1 METLSRRG
9 FMKQTAGLAAS
20 TVITRPLLSFESSEA
35 ATQTTQ
41 LNAKGFFAVG
51 QRNGRWWLITP
62 EGQPFFSIGLNH
74 IDSATLRYREN
85 ARLWW
90 DKYANSMEKWLKQVR
105 SDLLEW
111 GFNTVGWVQEVV
123 TRNDQNHR
131 HSRNFTFEEYQWL
144 NMPYCH
150 MLPFVDFHQWEIE
163 TRNPDI
169 KSKGFEEWCDY
180 VARADCSR
188 FAEDPKLIGYFYSD
202 CPTWVHIRKLNAWK
216 GPLFDPGR
224 LNSQAGRNE
233 LLQLA
238 SRYYRV
244 THDAIRRY
252 DKNHLILGDRYEA
265 RASLPDE
272 VIRAAMPYVDV
283 LSFQCFGG
291 AQIVNDKLGYWA
303 KLSGKPVLLADSA
316 VRTKPSSSE
325 GSLYLN
331 QHQDPDAYG
340 DIMRVLQHITGCVG
354 FHLCGAYICN
364 RVRRGG
370 IRDERDRIDTEAV
383 KGIARIN
390 EEMVRWVSESAQ
402 DKPR

>member
-20 TVITRPLLSFESSEA
+20 TVITRPLLYFESSEA

-41 LNAKGFFAVG
+41 LNAKGFFTVG

-150 MLPFVDFHQWEIE
+150 MLPFVNFHQWEIE

-169 KSKGFEEWCDY
+169 NSRGFEEWCDY

-188 FAEDPKLIGYFYSD
+188 FAEDPRLIGYFYSD

-224 LNSQAGRNE
+224 LNSQAGRKE
-233 LLQLA
+233 LLQL
-238 SRYYRV
+238 SRRYYRI

-252 DKNHLILGDRYEA
+252 DKNHMILGDRYEA
-265 RASLPDE
+265 RAHLPDE

-303 KLSGKPVLLADSA
+303 KFSGKPVLLADSA
-316 VRTKPSSSE
+316 VRTKPRSST
-325 GSLYLN
+325 GSLHPN
-331 QHQDPDAYG
+331 QHQNPEAYG
-340 DIMRVLQHITGCVG
+340 NVMRVLQHIPECVG

-364 RVRRGG
+364 RVRGAG
-370 IRDERDRIDTEAV
+370 LRDEQDQIDTEAV

-390 EEMVRWVSESAQ
+390 EEMARWVNESVQ
-402 DKPR
+402 EKPR